1 MGTRKKGKT
10 RLPTKKRRG
19 VEFSKLIVVIS
30 LLLFILT
37 LLDLRG
43 LVKQGVDV
51 SSYAT
56 QLIVTVGG
64 ILGASIVFYLNKSKI
79 ENLSKGKIRFTLL
92 RLRLEIK
99 LKGLLDE
106 EQYQLIFNEID
117 EVEHLLEAKLDG
129 ALEDAIQKEIEIN

>member
-1 MGTRKKGKT
+1 MGIRKKGKT

-19 VEFSKLIVVIS
+19 IEFSKLIVVIS

-37 LLDLRG
+37 LLDIRE
-43 LVKQGVDV
+43 LVKQGIDV
-51 SSYAT
+51 SSYAI
-56 QLIVTVGG
+56 QLIITVGG

-92 RLRLEIK
+92 KLRLEIK
-99 LKGLLDE
+99 LKGLLSE

-117 EVEHLLEAKLDG
+117 EVEHLLETKLDG

>member
-129 ALEDAIQKEIEIN
+129 ALEAAIQKEIEIN

>member
-10 RLPTKKRRG
+10 RLPTKKRRR

-117 EVEHLLEAKLDG
+117 EVEHLLEAKLNG